1 MDRLTGDFIT
11 SIEIGHLNRLGTVM
25 CNASLPIFCT
35 VQPNKERG
43 QSFVRSG
50 GQLGAFKGKG
60 RGGQKSG
67 LTSF

>member
-43 QSFVRSG
+43 ESFVKERRAVG
-50 GQLGAFKGKG
+50 GV
-60 RGGQKSG
+60 
-67 LTSF
+67 